1 MHLSGNQEDKL
12 VPLRTLQEGLYTL
25 LHTQLLSTLVMLLS
39 HALTCCVLLLALSI
53 VLTDALS

>member
-1 MHLSGNQEDKL
+1 MQGESHCGRLSGDQEDKL

-39 HALTCCVLLLALSI
+39 HALTRCCY
-53 VLTDALS
+53 